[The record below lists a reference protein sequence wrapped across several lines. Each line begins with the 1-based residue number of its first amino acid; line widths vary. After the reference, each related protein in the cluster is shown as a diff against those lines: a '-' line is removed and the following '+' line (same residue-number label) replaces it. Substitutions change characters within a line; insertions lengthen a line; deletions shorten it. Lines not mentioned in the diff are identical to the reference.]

1 MMQNQISAWGRRDF
15 TRQLLIELDF
25 TQNYSRSKAN
35 LVCNYKKD
43 PIGLFKFETIPTAGK

>member
-43 PIGLFKFETIPTAGK
+43 PIGLFKFDTIPTAGK